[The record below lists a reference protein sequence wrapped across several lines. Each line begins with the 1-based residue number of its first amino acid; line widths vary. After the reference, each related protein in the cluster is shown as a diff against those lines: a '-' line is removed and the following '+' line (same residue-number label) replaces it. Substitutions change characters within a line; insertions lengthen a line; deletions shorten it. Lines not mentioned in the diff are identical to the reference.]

1 MASIRDIPYK
11 DIEIFLIANKKAF
24 RGENDAYDKAK
35 ELLKDE
41 NMEGHTDNIL
51 EWIIAYNLLKS
62 KVNIPNYTLYEIH
75 KMSQNKLND
84 LAKLLTMK
92 GNDVENIINIL
103 RFLHKLDDSVDINTN
118 QILNIAGEEIFNIIL
133 SNMDNKTINRMNI
146 NKYSTL
152 VLEDQEFWKNRLEEI
167 FGLKSND
174 PNFDYR
180 FAVKFLDN
188 DKSFEENYHEA
199 MDKGLKSIIKL
210 LLENNVVEVIEPLK
224 FLNKIHTT
232 LPGLGQNKNLPYKD
246 FIEEIIIETN
256 DIEGQRVVYFDYFD
270 RIEFTGNNFK
280 IQLDIEDV
288 MDDNVDREIKS
299 TFISDGGFTNGEI
312 LYNIAQLIPNNDEIK
327 ELYLKHIRDNAGQ
340 ILEKIEYYY
349 NEYIKVSE
357 RYKQKDYNQK
367 VTKEFLK
374 NLVKSP
380 EKFYDFIIKN
390 SENNMNIILYT
401 QKNLSH
407 NLSYY
412 PFLPDYSYYFG
423 NHIYWEG
430 LVRLNDEYH
439 IQLGS

>member
-1 MASIRDIPYK
+1 MTSIRDIPYK
-11 DIEIFLIANKKAF
+11 DIEIFLIANKKTF

-35 ELLKDE
+35 QLLKDE

-62 KVNIPNYTLYEIH
+62 KVNIPNYTLYEID
-75 KMSQNKLND
+75 KMSQNELNQ

-92 GNDVENIINIL
+92 GNDTENIKNIL
-103 RFLHKLDDSVDINTN
+103 RFLHKLDDTVDINTN
-118 QILNIAGEEIFNIIL
+118 QILTIAGEEIFNIIL
-133 SNMDNKTINRMNI
+133 SNMDNRTINKMNI

-152 VLEDQEFWKNRLEEI
+152 ALENQDFWKNRLEEI

-188 DKSFEENYHEA
+188 GKSFNENYHEA

-210 LLENNVVEVIEPLK
+210 LLENNVVKVIEPLK
-224 FLNKIHTT
+224 FLNRMHTT
-232 LPGLGQNKNLPYKD
+232 LPGLGQNKNLPYKN

-288 MDDNVDREIKS
+288 MDDDVDREIKS

-312 LYNIAQLIPNNDEIK
+312 LYNIAQLIPNEEEIK
-327 ELYLKHIRDNAGQ
+327 EIYLKHIRDNAGY

-349 NEYIKVSE
+349 DEYIRVSE
-357 RYKQKDYNQK
+357 SYKRDYNQK

-374 NLVKSP
+374 NLIKSP
-380 EKFYDFIIKN
+380 QEFYDFMIKN
-390 SENNMNIILYT
+390 TENHMNLILKKKTYDF
-401 QKNLSH
+401 
-407 NLSYY
+407 YY
-412 PFLPDYSYYFG
+412 PFLPDYSDYFG
-423 NHIYWEG
+423 NHIYWAG
-430 LVRLNDEYH
+430 LVKANGVYH
-439 IQLGS
+439 IRLES